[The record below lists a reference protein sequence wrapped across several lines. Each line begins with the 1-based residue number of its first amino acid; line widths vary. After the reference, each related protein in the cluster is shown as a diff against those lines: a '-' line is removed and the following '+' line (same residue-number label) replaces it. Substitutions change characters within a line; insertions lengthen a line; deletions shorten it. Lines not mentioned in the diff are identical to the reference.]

1 MKGEDMRNPDRIEP
15 CCERLAQIWKRVPD
29 WRLGQLLLNLFSEIE
44 DADIFYM
51 EDDKLLNKLDAILT
65 KWRE

>member
-1 MKGEDMRNPDRIEP
+1 MRNSDRIEP